1 MGQTDLQPS
10 ISSPLERSKM
20 NQEVQTDPASA
31 STKDIKAEIRYLR
44 RLEKKYGSHTLRL
57 LAITALNAELLKRGE
72 GYA

>member
-1 MGQTDLQPS
+1 
-10 ISSPLERSKM
+10 M